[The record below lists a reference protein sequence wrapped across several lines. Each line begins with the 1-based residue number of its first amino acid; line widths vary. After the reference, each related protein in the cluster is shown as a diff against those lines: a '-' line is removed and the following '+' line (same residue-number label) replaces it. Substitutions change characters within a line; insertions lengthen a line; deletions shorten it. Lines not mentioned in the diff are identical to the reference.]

1 MTRRGQPELLLSDN
15 ATNFTGTANLLKSF
29 AKSKEAIKTL
39 TEHNIKWEFL
49 PPDAP
54 WQGGSYERLIGLMKQ
69 ELMKMTRNG
78 QFPESEFEKHLL
90 EVEFIMNSRPLC
102 SVGEGNV
109 ITPAHFLN
117 SYNNMETEI
126 NSVDREKF
134 LEEVL
139 IIRNELP
146 DLFKQVQRLGEQ
158 FWQSLWAQYLDKLRF
173 NRDKKKN
180 RFAKVPKVG
189 EVCIIWQDG
198 PRHGWKKGVILELIK
213 SEDLKIRSCK
223 VQTKNGIIVR
233 PVNLLYSLEMSEL
246 DTESR
251 SYYIDKAIAADS
263 QLDPMEQHID
273 LPQEHNEL
281 P

>member
-1 MTRRGQPELLLSDN
+1 
-15 ATNFTGTANLLKSF
+15 
-29 AKSKEAIKTL
+29 
-39 TEHNIKWEFL
+39 
-49 PPDAP
+49 
-54 WQGGSYERLIGLMKQ
+54 
-69 ELMKMTRNG
+69 
-78 QFPESEFEKHLL
+78 
-90 EVEFIMNSRPLC
+90 
-102 SVGEGNV
+102 
-109 ITPAHFLN
+109 
-117 SYNNMETEI
+117 METEI

-146 DLFKQVQRLGEQ
+146 DLFKQVQRLREQ

-281 P
+281 PQEHNDVPQEQHEEVRCRKAKLEALGKIHKVNDYEKSPKKRVQKQNR